1 MKRAIVVYDCIQND
15 NDKSWISLGL
25 GGVQRN
31 RNFPG

>member
-25 GGVQRN
+25 GG
-31 RNFPG
+31 GTT